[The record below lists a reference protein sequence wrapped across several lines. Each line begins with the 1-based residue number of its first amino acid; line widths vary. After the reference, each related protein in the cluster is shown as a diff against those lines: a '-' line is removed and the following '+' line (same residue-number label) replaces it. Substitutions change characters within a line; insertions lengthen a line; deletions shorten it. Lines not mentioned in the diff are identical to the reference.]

1 MFHCVYYPIAY
12 RYCFHWLIQSSVEVW
27 KALLHLDDESRRQ
40 KGLNRSK
47 LLASQIFN
55 NSRGSPEAK
64 IPPNAAIPHISSE
77 TPSETSFGNRRDS
90 SLSPIGSQDDYFQ
103 KKREILSTGSD
114 DLENNRGFPGLV
126 KPLENAVA
134 ILEQDKSETPKSR
147 LHSERSDASYTKRN
161 SQAWGYETPW
171 ILTPQPFSP
180 SASPQERLDRFER
193 IEKSE
198 RLERNE
204 RVDKNERN
212 ERVDRN
218 ERNERVD
225 RTDRTD
231 RTDRSDRTDRADRTD
246 RIDRG
251 DRGERSG
258 RAERARR
265 GSSASISFLL
275 DDRPELRQLIAEDK
289 DR

>member
-1 MFHCVYYPIAY
+1 M
-12 RYCFHWLIQSSVEVW
+12 
-27 KALLHLDDESRRQ
+27 
-40 KGLNRSK
+40 
-47 LLASQIFN
+47 
-55 NSRGSPEAK
+55 
-64 IPPNAAIPHISSE
+64 
-77 TPSETSFGNRRDS
+77 
-90 SLSPIGSQDDYFQ
+90 
-103 KKREILSTGSD
+103 
-114 DLENNRGFPGLV
+114 
-126 KPLENAVA
+126 A

-212 ERVDRN
+212 ERVDR
-218 ERNERVD
+218 
-225 RTDRTD
+225 
-231 RTDRSDRTDRADRTD
+231 TDRSDRTDRADRTD

-265 GSSASISFLL
+265 GSSASISFMLE
-275 DDRPELRQLIAEDK
+275 DRPELRQLIAEDK
-289 DR
+289 DRCRFTEVTRSKWEERGNWE

>member
-1 MFHCVYYPIAY
+1 M
-12 RYCFHWLIQSSVEVW
+12 
-27 KALLHLDDESRRQ
+27 
-40 KGLNRSK
+40 
-47 LLASQIFN
+47 
-55 NSRGSPEAK
+55 
-64 IPPNAAIPHISSE
+64 
-77 TPSETSFGNRRDS
+77 
-90 SLSPIGSQDDYFQ
+90 
-103 KKREILSTGSD
+103 
-114 DLENNRGFPGLV
+114 
-126 KPLENAVA
+126 A

-204 RVDKNERN
+204 RVDRN
-212 ERVDRN
+212 DRI
-218 ERNERVD
+218 
-225 RTDRTD
+225 D
-231 RTDRSDRTDRADRTD
+231 RTDRSDRTDRADRTDRTDRTDRSD

-265 GSSASISFLL
+265 GSSASISFMLE
-275 DDRPELRQLIAEDK
+275 DRPELRQLIAEDK
-289 DR
+289 DRCRFTEVTRSKWEERGNWE